1 MSPIDFVIPI
11 IVYMAILYLFGWT
24 VFGWMVL
31 VGAIIGFFVILWLFL
46 EKDPAFRVHE
56 KRFFILLKKVG
67 KDLIVL
73 FKYIF
78 SIK

>member
-11 IVYMAILYLFGWT
+11 IVYIAILYIFGWN
-24 VFGWMVL
+24 VFKLMVII
-31 VGAIIGFFVILWLFL
+31 GAIIGFFVVLWLFL
-46 EKDPAFRVHE
+46 EKDPAFRVHQ
-56 KRFFILLKKVG
+56 KKFLILLKKVE